1 MIFWQTVMSEYR
13 ALAPFV
19 KASLAI
25 GVVSL
30 AFLVPYH
37 VGESV
42 GAAAYYF
49 FNS

>member
-1 MIFWQTVMSEYR
+1 MISWQNLISEHR
-13 ALAPFV
+13 ALSQFV

-25 GVVSL
+25 GAVSL

>member
-1 MIFWQTVMSEYR
+1 MIFWQTVISEYR
-13 ALAPFV
+13 ALPPFV

-25 GVVSL
+25 SGVSL

-42 GAAAYYF
+42 GVAAYYF

>member
-1 MIFWQTVMSEYR
+1 MIAWENLISEYR
-13 ALAPFV
+13 ALPPFV

-25 GVVSL
+25 SAVSL

-37 VGESV
+37 VGENV
-42 GAAAYYF
+42 GVAIYHF

>member
-1 MIFWQTVMSEYR
+1 MISWQNLISEYR
-13 ALAPFV
+13 ALPPFV

-25 GVVSL
+25 SVVSL

-37 VGESV
+37 MGESV
-42 GAAAYYF
+42 GVAAYYF

>member
-1 MIFWQTVMSEYR
+1 MISWQDLISRYR
-13 ALAPFV
+13 ALPSFV

-25 GVVSL
+25 SVVSL

-37 VGESV
+37 MGESIGV
-42 GAAAYYF
+42 SAYYF